1 MHGQIDPELLSL
13 RRLCRVGIDAHDLTR
28 ADLFEKDPRQ
38 HSIAASKIEA
48 TSFGQSG
55 GDQMTDL
62 DRAPLRRRGLK
73 RIVTQKADQK
83 VAPQ

>member
-13 RRLCRVGIDAHDLTR
+13 RRLCRVGIDAHDLPR

-38 HSIAASKIEA
+38 QPIAASEIEA
-48 TSFGQSG
+48 TSFGQSR
-55 GDQMTDL
+55 GDQMTDF